1 MILQM
6 KKLLIISIYL
16 LLVSCRTLMLS
27 EQFFVTVST
36 KDVTNVPI
44 DSISFRTSYIEDD
57 CVSCGTVSEPLF
69 DCDIKYDTLSHYTVI
84 VMGKIVFDNNCQN
97 GQYRKVDS
105 IEINRLVIDRQHFP
119 REIYSDL
126 DHKWSRNTQWEECPL
141 PKNILKKIRNDFLKR
156 KKYIRYNFNGLDVK
170 SVSESYC
177 YRLY

>member
-1 MILQM
+1 M
-6 KKLLIISIYL
+6 KKLLIIATYL
-16 LLVSCRTLMLS
+16 LLFSCGTLIPS

-36 KDVTNVPI
+36 KDVANVSL
-44 DSISFRTSYIEDD
+44 DSVSFRTSYIEDD

-69 DCDIKYDTLSHYTVI
+69 DCDIKYDTLSHYMVI
-84 VMGKIVFDNNCQN
+84 VMGKIVFNNICQN
-97 GQYRKVDS
+97 GQYKYIYS

-119 REIYSDL
+119 REFYSDL
-126 DHKWSRNTQWEECPL
+126 GHKWSRNTSWEECPL

-156 KKYIRYNFNGLDVK
+156 KKYIRYNFKDLDVK